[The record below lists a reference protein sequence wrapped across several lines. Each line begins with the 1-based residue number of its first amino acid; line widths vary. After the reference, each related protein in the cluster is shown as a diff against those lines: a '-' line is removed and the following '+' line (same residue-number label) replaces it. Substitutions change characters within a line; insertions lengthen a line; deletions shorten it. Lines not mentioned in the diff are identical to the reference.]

1 MWALMGDFGKEYDGE
16 NSECSYTTQ
25 AVLECVGRGHC
36 LAGRKRR
43 CSAGEG
49 YGEETKTLPSCAP
62 QPDVKCDRY
71 TGHLDRCICLMRRRQ
86 WHPTPVLL
94 PGESH
99 GRRSLVGYSPWGH

>member
-25 AVLECVGRGHC
+25 AVLECVGRCRQCRHC

-49 YGEETKTLPSCAP
+49 YG
-62 QPDVKCDRY
+62 
-71 TGHLDRCICLMRRRQ
+71 
-86 WHPTPVLL
+86 
-94 PGESH
+94 
-99 GRRSLVGYSPWGH
+99 